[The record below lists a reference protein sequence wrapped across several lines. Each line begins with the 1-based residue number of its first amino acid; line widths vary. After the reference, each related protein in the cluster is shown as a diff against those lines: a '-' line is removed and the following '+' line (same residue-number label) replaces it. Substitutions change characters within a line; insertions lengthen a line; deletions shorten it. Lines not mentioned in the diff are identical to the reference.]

1 MTRIFN
7 DPALFA
13 SEMLEGFILANSHKV
28 RGVTGGVVRST
39 RSASNTVA
47 VIVGGGAG
55 HYPAFGGLVGPG
67 LAHGAAMGNIFASP
81 SAQQI
86 YSVAMSANRGRG
98 ILLTYGNYAGDV
110 LNFDSAQSRLT
121 SEGIEVRTVVVSDDI
136 ASASPAEKNWRRGI
150 AGGFAVYKVAGAASE
165 AGYSLDDVAQVAGR
179 ANERTR
185 SFGVAFT
192 GCTLPGATA
201 PLFTVPSG
209 RIALGMGIHGEPG
222 IGEMEMPT
230 AEVLA
235 QVLVSRLLT
244 ELPQGVKSPQN
255 GRVGLILN
263 GLGSVKYEE
272 LFVLYRGVAKLLRDA
287 DITIVDPEVGEVAT
301 SFEMAGVSLSLFWLD
316 EELEK
321 FWRAPADTPAF
332 HKVSF
337 VEIDRDPIEKQAQN
351 QVLSHE
357 GSLQSR
363 EASATAVRAFAAIAS
378 TIDECVAELGRL
390 DAVAGDGDHGIG
402 MQRGS
407 HAAFAAAEQAL
418 LSGAGVRTTF
428 ERAGAA
434 WSDHAG
440 GTSGALWG
448 AALGALASVL
458 SDSSAPE
465 PVVLADG
472 IEKATSDI
480 LRFGAAVGDK
490 TMVDV
495 LVPFSQSFRASVAN
509 GNNLNIA
516 WEEAADVAAR
526 AAAATSGMVAKVGRA
541 RLHAKKSI
549 GAPDA
554 GAYSLALILVAV
566 SAVLRERS

>member
-1 MTRIFN
+1 M
-7 DPALFA
+7 
-13 SEMLEGFILANSHKV
+13 
-28 RGVTGGVVRST
+28 
-39 RSASNTVA
+39 
-47 VIVGGGAG
+47 
-55 HYPAFGGLVGPG
+55 
-67 LAHGAAMGNIFASP
+67 
-81 SAQQI
+81 
-86 YSVAMSANRGRG
+86 
-98 ILLTYGNYAGDV
+98 
-110 LNFDSAQSRLT
+110 
-121 SEGIEVRTVVVSDDI
+121 
-136 ASASPAEKNWRRGI
+136 
-150 AGGFAVYKVAGAASE
+150 
-165 AGYSLDDVAQVAGR
+165 
-179 ANERTR
+179 
-185 SFGVAFT
+185 
-192 GCTLPGATA
+192 
-201 PLFTVPSG
+201 
-209 RIALGMGIHGEPG
+209 
-222 IGEMEMPT
+222 
-230 AEVLA
+230 
-235 QVLVSRLLT
+235 
-244 ELPQGVKSPQN
+244 
-255 GRVGLILN
+255 
-263 GLGSVKYEE
+263 
-272 LFVLYRGVAKLLRDA
+272 
-287 DITIVDPEVGEVAT
+287 
-301 SFEMAGVSLSLFWLD
+301 
-316 EELEK
+316 
-321 FWRAPADTPAF
+321 
-332 HKVSF
+332 
-337 VEIDRDPIEKQAQN
+337 
-351 QVLSHE
+351 LSHE